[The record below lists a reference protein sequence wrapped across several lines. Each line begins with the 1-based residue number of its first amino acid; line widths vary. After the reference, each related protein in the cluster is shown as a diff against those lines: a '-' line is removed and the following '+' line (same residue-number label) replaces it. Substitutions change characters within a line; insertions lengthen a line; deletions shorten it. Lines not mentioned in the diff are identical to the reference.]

1 RRRGGGNDQPHPN
14 HARGAGGHNC
24 RRRRWHIARLGSRPG
39 LCRKSADQERPRRAR
54 RRAGGRDASSR
65 DRPVA
70 ARDWRT
76 AGETFVSRSRRPHL
90 WRRISGAIPD
100 PEGRPMSSPDTP
112 DLKARIAQ
120 AKELAEKSTPGPWE
134 ECGVSTDPHTISVR
148 AVTGFR
154 DNVECIVAL
163 ADDKSDEFHQHSMD
177 MEFIAA
183 ARSLVPALAQA
194 LAAQMA
200 ENERLAQFIE
210 VCRDEERRAMNAA
223 LAESERIKDLDRR
236 VAGAER
242 EPSIKERTRQRESH
256 LNAAFTPIGD
266 APLPY
271 NPDERRVCDY
281 LQEITKGAI
290 GCGAD
295 PIGFLVASHR

>member
-1 RRRGGGNDQPHPN
+1 
-14 HARGAGGHNC
+14 
-24 RRRRWHIARLGSRPG
+24 
-39 LCRKSADQERPRRAR
+39 
-54 RRAGGRDASSR
+54 
-65 DRPVA
+65 
-70 ARDWRT
+70 
-76 AGETFVSRSRRPHL
+76 
-90 WRRISGAIPD
+90 
-100 PEGRPMSSPDTP
+100 
-112 DLKARIAQ
+112 
-120 AKELAEKSTPGPWE
+120 
-134 ECGVSTDPHTISVR
+134 
-148 AVTGFR
+148 TGFR

-295 PIGFLVASHR
+295 PIGFLVATHRVIAADKADAERDQARGVLRDLLPPEKYDAALAAAQKQEDGWRP